1 MRVTAARPDCR
12 YHAAVRRFAAALML
26 GLLIPQTAIA
36 QAPQQ
41 REREREREPAP
52 EIGELSQQGTRRG
65 GVEIGLGVLL
75 TGTAG
80 GLIAFGT
87 VQLIRAREHVEFC
100 HLGPTVI
107 TERSSTGGGIDPCI
121 FDPPPLGFASAG
133 LSWGL
138 SIPLLVGSGMLFARA
153 RRVIADARAY
163 QRLQVTV
170 VPWWQHSAGGATL
183 ALRF

>member
-1 MRVTAARPDCR
+1 
-12 YHAAVRRFAAALML
+12 VRTFAAALML
-26 GLLIPQTAIA
+26 GLLLPQTAIA
-36 QAPQQ
+36 GPGD
-41 REREREREPAP
+41 AP
-52 EIGELSQQGTRRG
+52 ERGQAKRREGQTGTRRG

-100 HLGPTVI
+100 RQGVTVI
-107 TERSSTGGGIDPCI
+107 DELDSGGGIDPCV

-133 LSWGL
+133 LSWGF
-138 SIPLLVGSGMLFARA
+138 SIPLLVGGGMLFARA
-153 RRVIADARAY
+153 GRVIADARAHE
-163 QRLQVTV
+163 RLHVTV
-170 VPWWQHSAGGATL
+170 VPWWQRDGGGATL